1 MIGAQRVDFVS
12 ILVTDKERAMQFYGE
27 TLGLERDSKAH
38 ADWPAQLGN
47 VTIAIVVPAA
57 IGWPMVNTPPG
68 AIAIRVPDVA
78 DARAKLEEAGVEF
91 TGDTFD
97 SGVCHM
103 AFFMTRTGT
112 GLLHHCYAPFS
123 DGHDALAHA
132 GRACRFRVSP
142 TQDPARPGLL
152 HGSPRARAR
161 DRGRESGPGAPLR
174 GR

>member
-12 ILVTDKERAMQFYGE
+12 IPVTDKDRAMQFYGE

-38 ADWPAQLGN
+38 ADWPEYTLGN

-103 AFFMTRTGT
+103 AFFKDPDGN
-112 GLLHHCYAPFS
+112 GLMLHHRYAPFS
-123 DGHDALAHA
+123 DGTT
-132 GRACRFRVSP
+132 P
-142 TQDPARPGLL
+142 
-152 HGSPRARAR
+152 
-161 DRGRESGPGAPLR
+161 
-174 GR
+174 